1 MRSPVGAIGRHNG
14 TRKGA
19 GGNLPLDTTEHE
31 GRNIANGYAKRA
43 RAKYLTTSLAT
54 ALTEE
59 AKRSGSPLQRAY
71 RRSIYCGD
79 VIEQA
84 DGKTRSH
91 YCGARWCLVCS
102 RVRTARAIEAYE
114 PIVEKWS
121 EPYMVTLTVR
131 NVSGDDLARTLDD
144 FARIF
149 DLCKR
154 SITGTHRL
162 PFVAIRKL
170 ECTFSV
176 HRGDYHPHLHI
187 VIEGR
192 EQAELLR
199 SLWLQRCGERADVA
213 GQDVRPCNG
222 NAVKEL
228 AKYMTKLTVRIHK
241 TDGMRAAP
249 VWALDRIFTAMKGR
263 KSLQCFGFRLDRV
276 VEQGIEGDDL
286 HVTAADAVVRTE
298 EKAPI
303 YWRWEQAAADWID
316 HETGEVLSGYDPSE
330 RFRVFVESIGADP
343 ACGTGEVLNRP
354 RDRIAA

>member
-1 MRSPVGAIGRHNG
+1 MRARLGAIGSDNG
-14 TRKGA
+14 TRQRVGRA
-19 GGNLPLDTTEHE
+19 LPLDTSEHD
-31 GRNIANGYAKRA
+31 GRNTANPYVSRA
-43 RAKYLTTSLAT
+43 RAKYLTTSLST
-54 ALTEE
+54 GLTEE

-91 YCGARWCLVCS
+91 YCGARWCVVCS
-102 RVRTARAIEAYE
+102 RVRTARAIEAYR
-114 PIVEKWS
+114 PIVETWS
-121 EPYMVTLTVR
+121 EPHMVTLTVR
-131 NVSGDDLARTLDD
+131 NVEGDDLARTLDD

-149 DLCKR
+149 DLCRR
-154 SITGTHRL
+154 SILTTHRL

-187 VIEGR
+187 IVEGR

-199 SLWLQRCGERADVA
+199 SLWLRRFGDRADA
-213 GQDVRPCNG
+213 QAQDVRRCDA
-222 NAVKEL
+222 NAMTEL
-228 AKYMTKLTVRIHK
+228 AKYLTKLTVRMHK
-241 TDGMRAAP
+241 TDGKRAAP
-249 VWALDRIFTAMKGR
+249 LWALDRIFTAMKGR
-263 KSLQCFGFRLDRV
+263 KSLQGFGFRLDRV
-276 VEQGIEGDDL
+276 VEEGIEGDDL
-286 HVTAADAVVRTE
+286 HVTAADAVVRRD

-343 ACGTGEVLNRP
+343 TCGAGEVLNKP